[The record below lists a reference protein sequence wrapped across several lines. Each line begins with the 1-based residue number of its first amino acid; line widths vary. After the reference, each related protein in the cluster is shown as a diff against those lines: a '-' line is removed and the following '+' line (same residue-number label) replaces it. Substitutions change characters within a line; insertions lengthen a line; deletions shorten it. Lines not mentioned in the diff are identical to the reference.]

1 MISHSTSWTSFL
13 ISEVV
18 PSQPGTFSYLPSM
31 TLSPW
36 ISLLHAH
43 TVLLWQISTLLS
55 LNISALHQALLN
67 PLQPRVSL

>member
-1 MISHSTSWTSFL
+1 MMSHGTSWTSFL

-18 PSQPGTFSYLPSM
+18 PSQAGTFSYLSSM

-43 TVLLWQISTLLS
+43 TVLLLQISPLLS
-55 LNISALHQALLN
+55 LNISAL
-67 PLQPRVSL
+67 